1 MNKIGLKKITKINMH
16 AVHCRPTP
24 PDAIFF
30 LPSPL
35 FLFFAKTFTVFGAHP
50 LRNWRGFLIHSV
62 NEGRGMDQ
70 IKSNQPTNQINEGN
84 TGTNLGS

>member
-1 MNKIGLKKITKINMH
+1 MH

-30 LPSPL
+30 AFAS
-35 FLFFAKTFTVFGAHP
+35 FFVFAKTSQSLGHP

-70 IKSNQPTNQINEGN
+70 IKSNQPTNQPNQ
-84 TGTNLGS
+84 